1 MLELAFLV
9 WGIIILTKRKFQL
22 SSRKVVTGMPAI
34 LVGIMFVSLLP
45 LGFVMGIILGVVMAL
60 NGGLENLENGNA
72 ENMWIYAVL
81 INVGLIVGAFVIAVL
96 VAVTKGK
103 DPRELEQAMDPYQQY
118 PQQPVPPRDPNNP
131 YSSPPND
138 W

>member
-60 NGGLENLENGNA
+60 NGAWRTWRMATLRTCGS
-72 ENMWIYAVL
+72 MRY
-81 INVGLIVGAFVIAVL
+81 
-96 VAVTKGK
+96 
-103 DPRELEQAMDPYQQY
+103 
-118 PQQPVPPRDPNNP
+118 
-131 YSSPPND
+131 
-138 W
+138 